1 MTDDAVP
8 LWVTTRTTAIR
19 GIAYAQGYRFAAHD
33 ALAMG
38 ARFSDIEPANQAA
51 RYRRRRDVR
60 GPERPRWRARRLI
73 QVDDRI
79 VREGKIFQSYIGMP
93 PIGILS
99 TTRLTVA
106 ACQRETTARFST
118 SGLGHRR
125 GRENDRSR

>member
-33 ALAMG
+33 PLAMG

-51 RYRRRRDVR
+51 RDWRRRDLR

-79 VREGKIFQSYIGMP
+79 VREGEDFQS
-93 PIGILS
+93 LS
-99 TTRLTVA
+99 WPTPDWHPLNDPAEQVA
-106 ACQRETTARFST
+106 AYQQENHGR
-118 SGLGHRR
+118 GLPHPAWDIDGPA
-125 GRENDRSR
+125 

>member
-33 ALAMG
+33 PLAMG

-51 RYRRRRDVR
+51 RDWRRRDLR

-79 VREGKIFQSYIGMP
+79 VREGEDFQSLSWP
-93 PIGILS
+93 TPIGILS
-99 TTRLTVA
+99 TTRLS
-106 ACQRETTARFST
+106 RSRHISRKTTAEVYHIRLGTST
-118 SGLGHRR
+118 GPA
-125 GRENDRSR
+125 